1 MSLTLNEYLKNKVG
15 EVENIEEIKDILL
28 RLESKING
36 IKEIW

>member
-15 EVENIEEIKDILL
+15 EAETIEEVKDILL
-28 RLESKING
+28 RVESKING